1 MSGRWCIGFRGSRHC
16 HWHSRVQRRL
26 VVETVDVSHIGRQSE
41 AFLTIR
47 HHFNELDTLADE
59 ERVTL
64 ELMRQHRV
72 NLVRMACWCLTE
84 LAAELFASTPHFAGA
99 CMQCGEQ
106 GPFIKA
112 RSSVERADDAV
123 MGL

>member
-1 MSGRWCIGFRGSRHC
+1 MPRSLLLLAG
-16 HWHSRVQRRL
+16 
-26 VVETVDVSHIGRQSE
+26 
-41 AFLTIR
+41 FLTR
-47 HHFNELDTLADE
+47 QWYSP
-59 ERVTL
+59 RVSL